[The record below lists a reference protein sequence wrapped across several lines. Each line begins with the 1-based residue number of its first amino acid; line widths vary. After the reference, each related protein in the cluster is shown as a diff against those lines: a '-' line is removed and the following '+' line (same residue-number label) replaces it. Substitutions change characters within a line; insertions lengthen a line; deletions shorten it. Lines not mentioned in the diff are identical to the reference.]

1 MSTSLHAL
9 RPAKRRKTKKNDQLR
24 ENDVEA
30 LDAVTIERVI
40 VGTSN
45 GPVERKKL
53 IPIPK
58 SQNSNNYERTTLE
71 SLQETTT
78 NAEYSNFDHVD
89 MEDAFAVPAE
99 NTTAS

>member
-78 NAEYSNFDHVD
+78 NAEY
-89 MEDAFAVPAE
+89 
-99 NTTAS
+99 